1 MISFPIMAGKTI
13 CSFNNKFAQLS
24 LLTDLNTVN
33 SEIERINLLLCS
45 HQVIG
50 SVSLIKTIAPTRTK
64 LFVTARYDGASERF
78 PSVSAIVMAF
88 FCFSFFFFFF
98 FSAGLINVVVSSDN
112 HLEKKSA
119 LSISMLKVNLV
130 SPSRRK
136 QNFKG

>member
-98 FSAGLINVVVSSDN
+98 FQQA
-112 HLEKKSA
+112 
-119 LSISMLKVNLV
+119 
-130 SPSRRK
+130 
-136 QNFKG
+136 